1 MINENNGP
9 SPAKAHIEIK
19 PVDGSAS
26 EIFPDIA
33 QYVII
38 TIPEKDPEHTS
49 EARMCMGADRLA
61 MVGIWLIQVSKALQ
75 QNQPIPPLGEF
86 ERKNPASPIIQPG
99 RMGRHVNN
107 IPHIKRIK

>member
-1 MINENNGP
+1 MINEHNGP
-9 SPAKAHIEIK
+9 SPVKAHIELK
-19 PVDGSAS
+19 PTDGSAP

-38 TIPEKDPEHTS
+38 TIPENDPEHKS
-49 EARMCMGADRLA
+49 EARICMSAERLA

-75 QNQPIPPLGEF
+75 KNQPIPPLGEF

-99 RMGRHVNN
+99 RMTRKTNN
-107 IPHIKRIK
+107 LYKPGLN